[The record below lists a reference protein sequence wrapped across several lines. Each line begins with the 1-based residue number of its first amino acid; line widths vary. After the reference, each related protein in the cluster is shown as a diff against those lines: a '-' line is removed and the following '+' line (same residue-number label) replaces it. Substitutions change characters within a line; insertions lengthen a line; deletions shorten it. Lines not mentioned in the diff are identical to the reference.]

1 MCLFMHQHPKIKIV
15 FQLRLAE
22 NIADIDVEKTL
33 VLAFFF
39 FFLTLYNSSFGKSDI
54 VLKQSFDHLSPF
66 FSFVSLSR
74 VLPEKNSRQ
83 I

>member
-1 MCLFMHQHPKIKIV
+1 MCLFMRQHPKIKIV
-15 FQLRLAE
+15 FQLCLAE

-39 FFLTLYNSSFGKSDI
+39 LTLYNSSFGKSDV

-74 VLPEKNSRQ
+74 VLPEKNSR
-83 I
+83 